1 MTAMANIHHGNTCA
15 MYIFTCHSQ
24 AGISKTDSADELT
37 LFFQLLANQ
46 LSQSTEEIIKRMKE
60 DEVRINLLLLCV
72 LIQKVSFHKFLC
84 IHYHVH

>member
-1 MTAMANIHHGNTCA
+1 MVNIHHGNTYA

-60 DEVRINLLLLCV
+60 DDVRISFAALCFNPES
-72 LIQKVSFHKFLC
+72 IFS
-84 IHYHVH
+84 